1 MPFALPA
8 ALFTRRGCTI
18 KYRKSGSG
26 GGRRDGGE
34 EQHNPPDVSL
44 SLSSRQSWL
53 LLCSSGLF
61 FSNKEIQNIEVLSGK
76 GPFEVSSA
84 HFLYCD
90 KFPEGFKR
98 LCCNF
103 LSFFNFALANVTVK
117 NIKQL
122 QAQAMSGWNF
132 RAMSETKNR
141 PDSLF
146 SQHAAD
152 PDIPVTL
159 QTSRHYRNMSLV
171 AIRAYQLQYAFKQS
185 PVTGRLK

>member
-1 MPFALPA
+1 MVA
-8 ALFTRRGCTI
+8 
-18 KYRKSGSG
+18 
-26 GGRRDGGE
+26 
-34 EQHNPPDVSL
+34 VV
-44 SLSSRQSWL
+44 
-53 LLCSSGLF
+53 LF

-76 GPFEVSSA
+76 EPFEVSPA

-98 LCCNF
+98 LCCHF
-103 LSFFNFALANVTVK
+103 LSFFNFALTNVTLSK
-117 NIKQL
+117 TSSSCRL
-122 QAQAMSGWNF
+122 TEAMSGWNF
-132 RAMSETKNR
+132 RAMSETKSR

-171 AIRAYQLQYAFKQS
+171 AIRACQLQHAFKQS